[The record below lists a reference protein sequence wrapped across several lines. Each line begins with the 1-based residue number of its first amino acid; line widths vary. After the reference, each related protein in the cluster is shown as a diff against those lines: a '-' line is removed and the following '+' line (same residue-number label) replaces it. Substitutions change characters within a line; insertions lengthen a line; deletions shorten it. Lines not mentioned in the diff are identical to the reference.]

1 MSSLADAM
9 KTLTAQYYNALTGG
23 LGLNPQQFQITQG
36 QIALGATSQ
45 SLWGYL
51 DTIPPVSIAN
61 TWTPGGQNT
70 FSSQYGALISRLKDS
85 ASSDWRTAMG
95 DWSSAWV
102 AYLKANKP
110 AKDQSLADFFR
121 SWALTS
127 GMPPAQAQQVAS
139 LYAAALNG
147 PIFQA
152 NEAYTAAGGQTGV
165 KAYTETIESATHAIL
180 SNAGK
185 TVSLDS
191 ASESSDV
198 SHTWAKAAAEGLIEE
213 FFIGGEGSYDHTATT
228 LITAGVDIKIT
239 FDHIATIPARQ
250 LSQGSI
256 TAGPDTFPA
265 WYVPAALSDG
275 YNSNNNEVW
284 QDGSPNWTSFFGP
297 SGAFQRTT
305 QAVVVVDGIS
315 ITMTS
320 SASFEHDEQT
330 KVEAAFSAGFF
341 PFFGVEGEGGWTKAT
356 TNFDQGQVSVSQS
369 SPVGNPQ
376 IIGILQI
383 PIENFVAAQTLSE
396 AILGDRRKL
405 AAVQPETTVKI
416 IDPENPRALL
426 GVSVNWL
433 PAAFAALQ
441 LAHPNP
447 GVQQVVFTNT
457 NSWACN
463 NAPGWAIGALHQ
475 YLGATAQRVVGPG
488 GGTAVNI
495 IAYH

>member
-1 MSSLADAM
+1 M
-9 KTLTAQYYNALTGG
+9 
-23 LGLNPQQFQITQG
+23 
-36 QIALGATSQ
+36 
-45 SLWGYL
+45 
-51 DTIPPVSIAN
+51 
-61 TWTPGGQNT
+61 
-70 FSSQYGALISRLKDS
+70 
-85 ASSDWRTAMG
+85 
-95 DWSSAWV
+95 
-102 AYLKANKP
+102 
-110 AKDQSLADFFR
+110 
-121 SWALTS
+121 
-127 GMPPAQAQQVAS
+127 
-139 LYAAALNG
+139 
-147 PIFQA
+147 
-152 NEAYTAAGGQTGV
+152 
-165 KAYTETIESATHAIL
+165 
-180 SNAGK
+180 
-185 TVSLDS
+185 SLDS
-191 ASESSDV
+191 VYRIPPNV
-198 SHTWAKAAAEGLIEE
+198 SHTWAKAAAEGLIEA

-239 FDHIATIPARQ
+239 FDHIATIPARP

-265 WYVPAALSDG
+265 WYVPGAFTDG
-275 YNSNNNEVW
+275 YNSNNNQVW

-305 QAVVVVDGIS
+305 QAIIVVDGIS

-383 PIENFVAAQTLSE
+383 PIENDIAAQTLTE

-416 IDPENPRALL
+416 IDPENLVRPARRVGQLAAGSFRRPAIGAPEP
-426 GVSVNWL
+426 GVSSRSSSC
-433 PAAFAALQ
+433 
-441 LAHPNP
+441 
-447 GVQQVVFTNT
+447 NT

-463 NAPGWAIGALHQ
+463 NAPGWAIGSLHQ
-475 YLGATAQRVVGPG
+475 YLGATAQRVAGPG
-488 GGTAVNI
+488 GGTIAVNI
-495 IAYH
+495 VAYH